1 MLQKKKENIYFVLFL
16 VNFSLTVTFIH
27 ITFRSLKIS
36 YSLLPSLVGFKTS
49 AVGLTATSLIMRVPF
64 FSIRF
69 FVFCCIKFY
78 SDEQLWIKKK
88 KRSCFYFLN
97 LLMMFV
103 TQFRK
108 LFCHYLTGYG
118 HCLILSCLASG
129 ILFRHN

>member
-88 KRSCFYFLN
+88 KILLLFLKSIDDVCYPVQKTF
-97 LLMMFV
+97 LSLSYWIWP
-103 TQFRK
+103 
-108 LFCHYLTGYG
+108 LPHS
-118 HCLILSCLASG
+118 ILPSLWNS
-129 ILFRHN
+129 IQT